1 MHEMAITEQIL
12 NIAVRSATEA
22 GGHQVT
28 DLHLV
33 LGELSTFVDDSVQFY
48 WDVISQ
54 GTLCAGSQ
62 LHFVRIPTRLQ
73 CQSCQT
79 QFGLSDGTLT
89 PCPHCG
95 GGRVDILTGQEFYLD
110 SVEIASEPSRPH
122 I

>member
-1 MHEMAITEQIL
+1 MHELAITQQIL
-12 NIAVRSATEA
+12 EIAVRSTNEA

-33 LGELSTFVDDSVQFY
+33 LGELSTFVDESIQFY
-48 WDVISQ
+48 WDMINRDTV
-54 GTLCAGSQ
+54 CEGSR

-79 QFGLSDGTLT
+79 QFGLSDGSLT

-110 SVEIASEPSRPH
+110 SVEVVTEPTRPL